1 MKTMNLNV
9 ATANVMN
16 GYVEAKK
23 FFYKTHK
30 RYPNNGELNTF
41 IKNNNEKSISRVLS
55 LSPLIFSLTALNRS
69 KIKELEEL
77 LKDSYK
83 RFKLLIAV
91 KPLMNI
97 LNLSKATSLKEF
109 FLIKKIKLSS
119 VMQENVGFRV
129 KN

>member
-1 MKTMNLNV
+1 MNLNV